1 MRGKNDFTL
10 SLETVAIPTFFD
22 SHKIFCVGFRVRVPD
37 KTGYFCVTKSQLSS
51 ILIKYFVSKNG
62 NQWEF
67 FVDGSVCKT
76 GAFMA
81 FFSTKIRLVDNANIC
96 FRVYVKLY
104 QYRNNKSIK
113 YSSNRCRKTTLTR
126 MLCGENSRK
135 LSNFLTLTASAFS
148 IAFDGPTSCSPDYDS
163 CVDISHF
170 ILILP
175 SF

>member
-1 MRGKNDFTL
+1 M
-10 SLETVAIPTFFD
+10 
-22 SHKIFCVGFRVRVPD
+22 
-37 KTGYFCVTKSQLSS
+37 TKSQLSS

-113 YSSNRCRKTTLTR
+113 YSSNRCRKTALTR

-170 ILILP
+170 ILIYRHFSTYRLP
-175 SF
+175 FEVYLAIL

>member
-1 MRGKNDFTL
+1 M
-10 SLETVAIPTFFD
+10 
-22 SHKIFCVGFRVRVPD
+22 
-37 KTGYFCVTKSQLSS
+37 TKSQLSS

-113 YSSNRCRKTTLTR
+113 YSSNRCRKTALTR

-148 IAFDGPTSCSPDYDS
+148 IAFDGPTSCSPVMIVALIFLTS
-163 CVDISHF
+163 FLFHRHF
-170 ILILP
+170 STYRLPFEVYLAIL
-175 SF
+175 